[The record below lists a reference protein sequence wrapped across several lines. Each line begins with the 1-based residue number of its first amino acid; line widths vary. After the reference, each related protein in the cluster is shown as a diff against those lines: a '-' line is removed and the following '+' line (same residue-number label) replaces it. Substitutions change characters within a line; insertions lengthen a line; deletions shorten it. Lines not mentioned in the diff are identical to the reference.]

1 MEHLLKESKLLAN
14 REGTRGDH
22 IHQALLDLSSR
33 WLKACDEV
41 EKQKKAVRI
50 VPNWYQ
56 FRSNMDDI
64 DAWLKRMEQD
74 KGLAVEVRTGSTL
87 VPRLHSSAAF
97 CILLCYLKIA
107 FKNTLGDLNK
117 SDVNEPVS
125 HFSYTFLRIVFIL
138 TSKIASINDN
148 FKKLFFRKKTQI
160 QKHTIKHFAVVCF
173 GSAVVSEHTVCLSIS
188 DIAASVPITLV
199 SDGKKRSLSVL
210 C

>member
-107 FKNTLGDLNK
+107 FKNTSGDLNK
-117 SDVNEPVS
+117 NDVNEPVS

-138 TSKIASINDN
+138 TSKIASIMTTLKSY
-148 FKKLFFRKKTQI
+148 FSEKRHI
-160 QKHTIKHFAVVCF
+160 QKYTIKHFAVVCF
-173 GSAVVSEHTVCLSIS
+173 GSAVVSGHTVCLSIS